1 MGINAGHEM
10 MLKKRTLGSFGW
22 WKIACGGLVF
32 ACVAPM
38 ALCVAS
44 VWPTTRTPPVDMYEL
59 TIDLSAFPEAW
70 LLGFGPV
77 HPPGRA
83 QGERGERE
91 MVMVDFYPESHDLG
105 IRAAYHRVFRYRNEL
120 DAAIVYYA
128 DFRGGQFLPWH
139 MITPWAVPEEWAY
152 ESVVADRLKFA
163 CGEVDMSPLAAPRWD
178 CKAVA
183 QYDEFI
189 SVFATELSPDYMTLE
204 DLERIL
210 VAIDERMAF
219 HLGKNVE

>member
-32 ACVAPM
+32 ACAAPM

-44 VWPTTRTPPVDMYEL
+44 VWPTTRTPAVDMYEL
-59 TIDLSAFPEAW
+59 MIDLSAFPEGW
-70 LLGFGPV
+70 RSWFGPV
-77 HPPGRA
+77 HTPERA
-83 QGERGERE
+83 HGEHGERE
-91 MVMVDFYPESHDLG
+91 ALYIVFYPQGLDRELHFAD
-105 IRAAYHRVFRYRNEL
+105 HTVFRYRNEL
-120 DAAIVYYA
+120 DAAIVYYG
-128 DFRGGQFLPWH
+128 DFRGGQFRPWN
-139 MITPWAVPEEWAY
+139 MITPWAVPEKWSY

-163 CGEVDMSPLAAPRWD
+163 CGELDMSPVAPPRWD
-178 CKAVA
+178 CTAVA

-189 SVFATELSPDYMTLE
+189 SIFATELSPDYMTLE
-204 DLERIL
+204 DVERIL